1 MISALNIR
9 NFCGKN
15 DEFCGKNEGFCVSG
29 ALPGDESEGKVSLYI
44 ETKPFWWSKIKV
56 HVR

>member
-44 ETKPFWWSKIKV
+44 ETKPF
-56 HVR
+56 